1 MANIDVC
8 KVCKKNVGYDSLE
21 YYGEDLTCKGC
32 CLKLLKSN
40 IDPLSELSK
49 RHSSGEL
56 SDEWT
61 KEFTPLLKNKKTRS
75 VKTDALTKFCSTCG
89 KKIHKLA
96 EICPKC
102 GVRVKEQKVL
112 NPGFAAVL
120 SFLYAGLGQIYN
132 GELGKGI
139 AIFFVSCFL
148 IIFVIYSIF
157 GGYLFFAGLIWLVF
171 WIFNIV
177 DAHDVAEEIN
187 EGKK

>member
-102 GVRVKEQKVL
+102 G
-112 NPGFAAVL
+112 AVFPL
-120 SFLYAGLGQIYN
+120 RRIRSDIQWRT
-132 GELGKGI
+132 GKGNSYI
-139 AIFFVSCFL
+139 LCKLFPYNLRYLLDLWRLFIFCRSDMACILDFQ
-148 IIFVIYSIF
+148 YS
-157 GGYLFFAGLIWLVF
+157 GCA
-171 WIFNIV
+171 
-177 DAHDVAEEIN
+177 
-187 EGKK
+187 